1 MQRPSRRTT
10 ALLVV
15 GAVVAVAAAGTGAAV
30 VLGQRADRER
40 DEAARAAAEQVVAA
54 WTAGDLAGA
63 PVVLAGGGGADAVA
77 AAEEA
82 VTAGMGDL
90 EPSVEL
96 VDVERDE
103 ATASADLRVT
113 WPVGDGWTSE
123 TSLPLAAT
131 GEDREASGWTATWSP
146 SALAPSLEDGDALR
160 LDRVRAGRGQVLD
173 RDGEPLVTDRPVVD
187 VSVAPARAGDP
198 GTLAQGLSDVLGVDA
213 GSLAERIASAPQ
225 DRAVPVITLRQ
236 EAFDA
241 VRAELDALPG
251 VQWVSGRRALAPT
264 SGFARDLLG
273 VVGDATAEV
282 VEGSGGRVAAGD
294 QAGLS
299 GVQRQY
305 DERLAGTAGA
315 TVVRVPGG
323 AEDAVGEAGGDTDED
338 TGGDAGG
345 DTAAEEQVLFSQ
357 GPVPGEDVQ
366 LSLDPQVQLAAD
378 AALTG
383 RLGDAGVG
391 AAVVVDVASG
401 DLLAVSST
409 PAGGFDRALQGRY
422 APGSTFKT
430 VSTQALLAGG
440 LSVDEVVPCPPSVT
454 VGGRTFGNAEGGALG
469 QVPFSTA
476 FAQSCNT
483 AFVSLADR
491 LDAGAL
497 PAAAA
502 PMGLGVDWSVGVPAF
517 TGEVPEAG
525 SEDLQAAEMIG
536 QGQVLASPA
545 GMAVLTSTIARGS
558 WLPPRVVLD
567 PAPEEGAA
575 PPEPVADLGAV
586 RDLMRL
592 VATEGTASAALAGLP
607 GAPVGAKTGTAEVG
621 QPDADG
627 TYPTNAWTVAFQ
639 PGTGPAGP
647 DGEGVAVAVVVE
659 GGSAGGAVAAP
670 VVADLLTAL
679 ADEG

>member
-10 ALLVV
+10 ALLAV
-15 GAVVAVAAAGTGAAV
+15 GAVVVAAAGTGTAV

-40 DEAARAAAEQVVAA
+40 DAAARAAAEQVVAA
-54 WTAGDLAGA
+54 WVEGDLAGA

-103 ATASADLRVT
+103 ARASADLRVT
-113 WPVGDGWTSE
+113 WPVGDGWTNE

-160 LDRVRAGRGQVLD
+160 LDRVRAERGQVLD

-187 VSVAPARAGDP
+187 VTVDPARAGDP
-198 GTLAQGLSDVLGVDA
+198 GALAQGLSDALGVDA
-213 GSLAERIASAPQ
+213 GSLAERIAAAPQ
-225 DRAVPVITLRQ
+225 GQAVAVITLRQ

-241 VRAELDALPG
+241 VAQELEALPG
-251 VQWVSGRRALAPT
+251 VQWVRGQRALAPT

-282 VEGSGGRVAAGD
+282 VEGSDGRVAAGD

-323 AEDAVGEAGGDTDED
+323 AEEGATE
-338 TGGDAGG
+338 DAGTDDG
-345 DTAAEEQVLFSQ
+345 TAEPASEEQVLFSQ

-378 AALTG
+378 AALEA
-383 RLGDAGVG
+383 RLGDGGVG

-401 DLLAVSST
+401 DLLAVSSS

-430 VSTQALLAGG
+430 VSTQALLAAG

-469 QVPFSTA
+469 EVPFSTA

-517 TGEVPEAG
+517 TGEVPAAA

-558 WLPPRVVLD
+558 WSPPRLVLD
-567 PAPEEGAA
+567 PAPEEGAT

-621 QPDADG
+621 EPDASG
-627 TYPTNAWTVAFQ
+627 TFPTNAWTVAFQ

-647 DGEGVAVAVVVE
+647 DGAGVAVAVVVE

-679 ADEG
+679 ADQG